1 MPSSITHFLI
11 ADEAQKRLPQP
22 LQGIISAATEMYFLG
37 AQGPDMFFFAKKANK
52 QEGNFGKF
60 LHRNA
65 VYELFCAFLHVL
77 PTLGEEERAA
87 ATAYC
92 FGYVTHCCADVAF
105 HPFVYRYLEQNA
117 LHKREHQRME
127 NDWDVYFARKLRG
140 MEAERYPYPDI
151 RTCKNAVLLT
161 LWEKASAALGR
172 TPVSRAMLFGG
183 IDNFA
188 AYLAFF
194 HKKCYA
200 ANRHW
205 RRFDRLFHIHGLS
218 CFYPAKEPDSAILA
232 GEAFERAANADS
244 ALPPVT
250 SADGLFERAVSESAW
265 KMMLFADALG
275 GAVLPR
281 EQFDRHLLTGKHLTE

>member
-22 LQGIISAATEMYFLG
+22 LQGIISAAPEMYFLG
-37 AQGPDMFFFAKKANK
+37 AQGPDMFFFAKKVNK

-65 VYELFCAFLHVL
+65 VYELFCALLCIL

-127 NDWDVYFARKLRG
+127 NDWDVYFARKLHG

-151 RTCKNAVLLT
+151 RTCKNAALLT

-218 CFYPAKEPDSAILA
+218 CFYPAKEPDSAILS
-232 GEAFERAANADS
+232 GEAFERAANADCS
-244 ALPPVT
+244 LPPVT
-250 SADGLFERAVSESAW
+250 SADGLFERAVSESAY
-265 KMMLFADALG
+265 KILLFSDTLG
-275 GAVLPR
+275 GAQLPK
-281 EQFDRHLLTGKHLTE
+281 EQFDRHLLTGKHCE

>member
-151 RTCKNAVLLT
+151 RTCKNAALLT

-183 IDNFA
+183 IDNFRR
-188 AYLAFF
+188 YLAFF

-200 ANRHW
+200 SNKHW
-205 RRFDRLFHIHGLS
+205 GRFDRLFHIHGLS
-218 CFYPAKEPDSAILA
+218 CFYPAREPDHAILS

-244 ALPPVT
+244 ALPPVRT
-250 SADGLFERAVSESAW
+250 ADDLLERAVSESAY
-265 KMMLFADALG
+265 KILLFSDALG
-275 GAVLPR
+275 GAQLPK
-281 EQFDRHLLTGKHLTE
+281 EQFDRHLLTGRHCE